1 MVPSCGIDRGPA
13 RRGDASRTFTPVP
26 WWRKPPRVGCRC
38 SRHRSGG
45 NLPLRKIAQILNS
58 SSTVPVA
65 KEYGT
70 GVERVR
76 RRTCVS
82 MSHDSNRCST
92 IQMSTPVRPARCH
105 NQTRA
110 PQQSASLFDHLVGA
124 REHCRRYGQAER
136 LCRPFT
142 RPLGAHLTPFS
153 HTTNGATGSLLRHD
167 GTSAT
172 GPLTHQ

>member
-1 MVPSCGIDRGPA
+1 MLPGPS
-13 RRGDASRTFTPVP
+13 RRFPGGGNRHALD
-26 WWRKPPRVGCRC
+26 VGAF
-38 SRHRSGG
+38 SAGG
-45 NLPLRKIAQILNS
+45 NLPQRKIAQILNS

-65 KEYGT
+65 KES
-70 GVERVR
+70 GVEWVR
-76 RRTCVS
+76 HRTCVS

-92 IQMSTPVRPARCH
+92 IQMSTPGRPARCH

-142 RPLGAHLTPFS
+142 RPLGAHLTPS
-153 HTTNGATGSLLRHD
+153 PIQPTAQQVPCYGMTVRPRQVRLPINRRPYARVSRLLIRA
-167 GTSAT
+167 GCKT
-172 GPLTHQ
+172 